1 MERPAGGHQDSDQS
15 GCSVSFE
22 PGGTTLPAASK
33 NQAKKTYHDELPVR
47 PGIGSEIG
55 MAARIPSIARHP
67 AITNKAIFGARNIS
81 WPFPKIEPTIVLG
94 DGKGFLYADRS
105 EARPTSLFLIS

>member
-1 MERPAGGHQDSDQS
+1 MELAPEPHHVRDGTALRGSDQS
-15 GCSVSFE
+15 GCSFSFE

-33 NQAKKTYHDELPVR
+33 NQAKKMYHDELPVR

-81 WPFPKIEPTIVLG
+81 WPLPKIEPTIVLG
-94 DGKGFLYADRS
+94 DGKGFL
-105 EARPTSLFLIS
+105 